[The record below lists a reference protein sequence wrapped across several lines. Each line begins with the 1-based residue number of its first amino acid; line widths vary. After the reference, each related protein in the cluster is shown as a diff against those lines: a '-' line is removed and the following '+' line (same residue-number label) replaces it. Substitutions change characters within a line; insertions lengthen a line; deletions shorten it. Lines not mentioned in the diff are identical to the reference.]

1 MILYN
6 ARGAHLLPV
15 VPAADDLLRRQGQLR
30 GICMYIYIYI
40 YRERER
46 ERRLLLLSGP
56 GICSTCVLLQ
66 GNICSDTGIATYH
79 ISMLFVFHLGSHNK
93 HSLAGTAARRPL
105 LLLPSFVE
113 LVCVV

>member
-40 YRERER
+40 YIYRERER
-46 ERRLLLLSGP
+46 EAPVVVIGTWHLLHMCSSPGKYLFRHRHSNISHFDAVCFPSGV
-56 GICSTCVLLQ
+56 T
-66 GNICSDTGIATYH
+66 
-79 ISMLFVFHLGSHNK
+79 
-93 HSLAGTAARRPL
+93 
-105 LLLPSFVE
+105 
-113 LVCVV
+113 